1 MCQCLESYSRL
12 KIQLLR
18 VAAPGI
24 LVPRNIHYSS
34 QVYTCDT
41 ILYIYHMLRYITYI
55 RKVKAFLAEKAQ
67 KECCA
72 NIVSNECLYAL

>member
-41 ILYIYHMLRYITYI
+41 ILYIIYIIYYIHKKGKSISRRKGAKGMLHKYC
-55 RKVKAFLAEKAQ
+55 V
-67 KECCA
+67 
-72 NIVSNECLYAL
+72 